1 MSEDIKEVMFA
12 LLYLKLKIQVFFQEL
27 EQQKAQIVA
36 HSFKQETIFFWS
48 ANQLY
53 ARNYS
58 VAVTVS
64 LSI

>member
-36 HSFKQETIFFWS
+36 YSFKQETIFF
-48 ANQLY
+48 
-53 ARNYS
+53 
-58 VAVTVS
+58 
-64 LSI
+64 

>member
-36 HSFKQETIFFWS
+36 HSFKQETIFF
-48 ANQLY
+48 
-53 ARNYS
+53 
-58 VAVTVS
+58 
-64 LSI
+64 